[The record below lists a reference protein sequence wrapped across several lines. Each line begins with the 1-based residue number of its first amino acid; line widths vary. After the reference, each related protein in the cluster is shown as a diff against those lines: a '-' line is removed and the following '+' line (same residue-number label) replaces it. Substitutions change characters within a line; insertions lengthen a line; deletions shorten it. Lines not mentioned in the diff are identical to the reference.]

1 MANVTITNKN
11 SIAHKHVI
19 PILKS
24 EDDIDH
30 WLFELS
36 LWQDVTDVRKV
47 NQASVVFMSLPD
59 KMRRASMC

>member
-1 MANVTITNKN
+1 MANVTITYKN
-11 SIAHKHVI
+11 SIAHKHGI

-36 LWQDVTDVRKV
+36 LW
-47 NQASVVFMSLPD
+47 
-59 KMRRASMC
+59 